1 MNRPLLQQLA
11 ESHMRPTLDPIELRV
26 LGALAEKAMTT
37 PDSYPLSL
45 NSLTTACNQK
55 TGRDPVT
62 EYSDSEVRQA
72 LDRVSRRGLAGTT
85 TGAGSRVAKFRHLLE
100 SQLGLSKRELA
111 VLTVLMLRGP
121 QTPGELRTRTD
132 RMQSFESV
140 EMVEETLA
148 LLGDREEPLAYD
160 LPRRPGQGA
169 SRFVHGLS
177 GESDLEAMAD
187 EAASTPAAS
196 GGRSAME
203 ERVVALEEQ
212 VAGLQ
217 AAFEEFKKQFE

>member
-1 MNRPLLQQLA
+1 
-11 ESHMRPTLDPIELRV
+11 MRPTLDPIELRV
-26 LGALAEKAMTT
+26 LGSLVEKAMTT

-55 TGRDPVT
+55 TGREPVT

-85 TGAGSRVAKFRHLLE
+85 TGAGSRVAKFRHLVDTKL
-100 SQLGLSKRELA
+100 SLSKRELA

-121 QTPGELRTRTD
+121 QTPGELRTRTE

-140 EMVEETLA
+140 EMVEEALSLLA
-148 LLGDREEPLAYD
+148 ERDEPLAYE

-177 GESDLEAMAD
+177 GEPDLETLAD
-187 EAASTPAAS
+187 EAASSPGTSA
-196 GGRSAME
+196 GRSALE

-212 VAGLQ
+212 VADLQ